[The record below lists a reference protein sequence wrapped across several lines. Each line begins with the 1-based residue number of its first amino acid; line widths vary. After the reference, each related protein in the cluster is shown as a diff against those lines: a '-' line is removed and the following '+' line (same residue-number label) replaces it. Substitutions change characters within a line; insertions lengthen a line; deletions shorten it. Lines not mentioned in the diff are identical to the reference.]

1 MPVCPNA
8 VIWGSLLSSSRLHGN
23 VWIGIEAAESR
34 LLLEPGCSATLQ
46 QLANLYA
53 SVGWWNQVARV
64 RKLMKDKGLK
74 PNPGSSWIEVKS
86 KVHRFEAQDKSNR
99 RMSDILLVIDSL
111 VDHMSSLSLQS
122 HMYEEENI

>member
-111 VDHMSSLSLQS
+111 VDHMSSLTA
-122 HMYEEENI
+122 